1 MQKLIR
7 KANVVTYWICDHL
20 VGEDHTH
27 KHRCVVGLVFM
38 VAGVAIA
45 QSAAEIHFP
54 LAHSIGDGLGYLL
67 HGIGTFPYVEALV
80 PIMTTLKNRL
90 SDE

>member
-27 KHRCVVGLVFM
+27 KHRCLVGM
-38 VAGVAIA
+38 VIMGVGVAIA
-45 QSAAEIHFP
+45 QGSAEIHLP

-67 HGIGTFPYVEALV
+67 HGIGAFPYVEALGPV
-80 PIMTTLKNRL
+80 MVTLRRRL
-90 SDE
+90 EDE